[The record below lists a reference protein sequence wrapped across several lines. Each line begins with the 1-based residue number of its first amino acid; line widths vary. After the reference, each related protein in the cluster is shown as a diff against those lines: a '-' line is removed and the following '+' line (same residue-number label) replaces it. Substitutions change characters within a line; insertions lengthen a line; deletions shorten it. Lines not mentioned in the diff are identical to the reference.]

1 MLRVIL
7 VAGVYA
13 SAFTA
18 PRGFAPARAARGAS
32 RPRASM
38 ALDDEATASFDPTGL
53 ASAPRAPFALGDA
66 AAAATAAAVASSLL
80 APEAALAKGG
90 EYGVVEGKVV
100 SLIHPL
106 VMGSVFL
113 CSLGAGYTGLQ
124 WRRTRTLGAEISD
137 AKKALKAPQAAL
149 AALTAEDGSVSDAAR
164 AAALGSEIAAGE
176 ATVAALTATRKE
188 LAQGDFRDRH
198 WGLGSIIL
206 AFGVSFAVE
215 GPLNTYARAGKLFP
229 GPHVYAGCACVAL
242 WAFAAALVP
251 QMQKGEDWARS
262 CHIGFNGLATALFAW
277 QITTG
282 WGITEKVLQ
291 KGAYWLAPG
300 F

>member
-1 MLRVIL
+1 MD
-7 VAGVYA
+7 
-13 SAFTA
+13 
-18 PRGFAPARAARGAS
+18 ARGA
-32 RPRASM
+32 
-38 ALDDEATASFDPTGL
+38 DL
-53 ASAPRAPFALGDA
+53 A
-66 AAAATAAAVASSLL
+66 
-80 APEAALAKGG
+80 
-90 EYGVVEGKVV
+90 
-100 SLIHPL
+100 
-106 VMGSVFL
+106 MG
-113 CSLGAGYTGLQ
+113 A
-124 WRRTRTLGAEISD
+124 
-137 AKKALKAPQAAL
+137 
-149 AALTAEDGSVSDAAR
+149 